1 VPKEEAVANHNF
13 FVVLFSFFFLKKKIF
28 FFKFFFK
35 IKNLIRCQI
44 STFNWSMCQSVNS
57 TNGQLME

>member
-1 VPKEEAVANHNF
+1 VPKEEAVADHNF
-13 FVVLFSFFFLKKKIF
+13 FVVLFSFFFLKKKI
-28 FFKFFFK
+28 FFFK